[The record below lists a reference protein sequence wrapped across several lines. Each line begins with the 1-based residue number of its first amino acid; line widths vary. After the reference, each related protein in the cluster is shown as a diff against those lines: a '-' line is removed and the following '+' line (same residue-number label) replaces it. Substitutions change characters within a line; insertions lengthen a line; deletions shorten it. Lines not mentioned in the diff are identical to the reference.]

1 MTRPRSHLP
10 AAPGLPWILPAVAV
24 LLALSI
30 YPLIYAIKVSL
41 TGSGGAFT
49 FANFAR
55 LAGDRVFGAAA
66 IQTLVLTIVA
76 LMVEFMLGLALAL
89 LIDSLARAKSF
100 FRAGLLVPMLLPPVV
115 AAVAWRLIF
124 NPQFGVLNGTLRE
137 LGVNTAS
144 LLWTGGDRSALAS
157 VILVDVWEWTPFLFL
172 LLSAGLQ
179 AIPPE
184 PLEAARIDGA
194 SSWQIFRDVTLPLLR
209 PVILLAVL
217 LRAMDLVRVFDQI
230 FILTQGGPGTATE
243 TVSLYI
249 YRTAFRFSNFGYAAA
264 MSFVLLAATM
274 VFSRGLIRIMRP
286 RAAGMR

>member
-1 MTRPRSHLP
+1 MRTRRIPEGFWWTLP
-10 AAPGLPWILPAVAV
+10 SILV

-30 YPLIYAIKVSL
+30 YPMIFAVKL
-41 TGSGGAFT
+41 AFGNS
-49 FANFAR
+49 ANFTR
-55 LAGDRVFGAAA
+55 LFSDRTFGISMAQTVFLTAAA
-66 IQTLVLTIVA
+66 LA
-76 LMVEFMLGLALAL
+76 VEFALGLALAV
-89 LIDSLARAKSF
+89 LIDSLARARSF

-124 NPQFGVLNGTLRE
+124 NPQFGVLNGTLRRF
-137 LGVNTAS
+137 GIDTAA
-144 LLWTGGDRSALAS
+144 LTWTNGHNSALFS
-157 VILVDVWEWTPFLFL
+157 VILVDIWEWTPFLFL

-194 SSWQIFRDVTLPLLR
+194 SPWRIFRDVTLPLLK
-209 PVILLAVL
+209 PTILLAVM
-217 LRAMDLVRVFDQI
+217 LRAMDLIRIFDQI

-264 MSFVLLAATM
+264 MSLVLLAATM
-274 VFSRGLIRIMRP
+274 LFSRALMRVMRP
-286 RAAGMR
+286 R

>member
-1 MTRPRSHLP
+1 MRTRRIPEGFWWTLP
-10 AAPGLPWILPAVAV
+10 SILV

-30 YPLIYAIKVSL
+30 YPMIYSVKL
-41 TGSGGAFT
+41 AFGDLG
-49 FANFAR
+49 NFTR
-55 LAGDRVFGAAA
+55 LATDRVFGVAALQTV
-66 IQTLVLTIVA
+66 ILTLVA
-76 LMVEFMLGLALAL
+76 LIAEFLLGLTLAL

-124 NPQFGVLNGTLRE
+124 NPQFGVLNGTLRQ
-137 LGVNTAS
+137 LGFNTAA
-144 LLWTGGDRSALAS
+144 LTWTNGHNSALLS
-157 VILVDVWEWTPFLFL
+157 VILVDIWEWTPFLFL

-194 SSWQIFRDVTLPLLR
+194 SPWRILRDVTLPLLK
-209 PVILLAVL
+209 PTIVLAL
-217 LRAMDLVRVFDQI
+217 MLRAMDLVRIFDQI

-274 VFSRGLIRIMRP
+274 LFSRGLLRVMRT
-286 RAAGMR
+286 R